1 MGGSVYWVR
10 ALSRSSRAFFW
21 MGVGRAVMVK
31 GMPGAVA
38 ISTVFLVSVARSA
51 IRVWKL
57 WTGRPSGVRPVVY
70 LVSAA
75 GERSALATTEG
86 RSASAVSLSSPS

>member
-10 ALSRSSRAFFW
+10 ALSRRSRAFFW

-31 GMPGAVA
+31 GRPGAVA

-57 WTGRPSGVRPVVY
+57 WTGRRSGPPC
-70 LVSAA
+70 
-75 GERSALATTEG
+75 
-86 RSASAVSLSSPS
+86 SSR